1 MADETVNIKVQVE
14 GGEAVKSVGNIR
26 KELKEANAE
35 LIAAQR
41 NFGEYSDEAVAAA
54 KKVAQLKDAVQDAR
68 ETADLFDPG
77 KKFQAFSGA
86 LSAVAGGFAAVQ
98 GGLGLLGVESEA
110 VEKQLL
116 KVQSALALSQGLSV
130 ISDSARQFELLALR
144 LKTIGPIQQAN
155 AIANRLAA
163 STMAAFGVSVNTTSV
178 AFQVLKGAIAATGIG
193 LLVVAIG
200 TVVQAFNSFTGA
212 AEKARKAQEDF
223 NKQSVKLA
231 DAGLEAE
238 LQFIERNQKL
248 LEARAKAEGK
258 SQSEI
263 TKIQQQSNDLRLD
276 AQRRHLNSVANANEE
291 SAKKSALAVK
301 ELENEKQIIQLNAQ
315 ADERKRNEDA
325 AKKRSEEAKQRLE
338 KEKAEANQLAE
349 ARKQATKSAEEQIR
363 TIREELILAGIKDEF
378 DKREK
383 QIQLQSEREIENV
396 KKNINLEKDV
406 RDNLVKAI
414 EEKRDADLQKTKEER
429 QQKEIDQQ
437 KDFQNKV
444 NELKSSIELA
454 AIKDDGERA
463 LATIRDNF
471 KKQSDAIDADIKL
484 DADEKRALKLL
495 LQEKEAQELAAKQ
508 DEINLAAADK
518 ELARL
523 QKQASDI
530 TLGFEFR
537 KQVLLDEAALLK
549 KFYDDDIINLE
560 EYTKKKEENA
570 ERQKQIDNLKLQAQL
585 ENAGKIA
592 GLLGDLS
599 NLLGKQTAAGK
610 AAAIAET
617 TINTYLAAFKAYTA
631 MSSIPPAP
639 LFGVLAA
646 GVATAAGLKNIREIA
661 KVKVPNGGGASSGTV
676 PSISGPTGTAPL
688 APALPLTQTVTQ
700 LQSNTINQLQ
710 SATTRAYVVESDVTG
725 SQERIR
731 RLNRAARLG

>member
-54 KKVAQLKDAVQDAR
+54 KKVAQLKDAVQEAR

-116 KVQSALALSQGLSV
+116 KVQSALALSQGLSA
-130 ISDSARQFELLALR
+130 ITDSAKDFQRLATV
-144 LKTIGPIQQAN
+144 LKTFGPIQQAN

-238 LQFIERNQKL
+238 VKFIDRNQKL

-258 SQSEI
+258 SQEEI
-263 TKIQQQSNDLRLD
+263 SKIQQAGFDARLD
-276 AQRRHLNSVANANEE
+276 AQRRHLNEVQNKDQEAAD
-291 SAKKSALAVK
+291 KTKQTIK
-301 ELENEKQIIQLNAQ
+301 DLENEKQITQLNAQ
-315 ADERKRNEDA
+315 GEERKRNEDA

-338 KEKAEANQLAE
+338 KEKAEAKQLAE
-349 ARKQATKSAEEQIR
+349 ARAQAEKSAADQIR
-363 TIREELILAGIKDEF
+363 TIREQLALAGIKDEF
-378 DKREK
+378 DRRRK
-383 QIQLQSEREIENV
+383 QIELDATREIEKV
-396 KKNINLEKDV
+396 RETENLKAET
-406 RDNLVKAI
+406 RDALIKAI
-414 EEKRDADLQKTKEER
+414 DEKRIADLAATSDEQRK
-429 QQKEIDQQ
+429 KEIEAER
-437 KDFQNKV
+437 DFQNQV
-444 NELKSSIELA
+444 QELKSSIQLAGIEDQNARDLA
-454 AIKDDGERA
+454 AITANYESQRE
-463 LATIRDNF
+463 
-471 KKQSDAIDADIKL
+471 AIDANEKL
-484 DADEKRALKLL
+484 NAEQKLALKLL

-508 DEINLAAADK
+508 DEINLASADK

-537 KQVLLDEAALLK
+537 KQVLLDESALLDQYYADGILK
-549 KFYDDDIINLE
+549 DD
-560 EYTKKKEENA
+560 EYTKRKAENA
-570 ERQKQIDNLKLQAQL
+570 DRQIQIDNLKTQAQL
-585 ENAGKIA
+585 DNAGRVSS
-592 GLLGDLS
+592 LLG
-599 NLLGKQTAAGK
+599 NLAELFGKQTAAGK
-610 AAAIAET
+610 VAAIAQA
-617 TINTYLAAFKAYTA
+617 TIDTYLSAVKAYQSLA
-631 MSSIPPAP
+631 GIPVVGPA
-639 LFGVLAA
+639 LGAVAA
-646 GVATAAGLKNIREIA
+646 GVAVASGIASVKKIVAVPAPGAAVTAPAAPAIA
-661 KVKVPNGGGASSGTV
+661 NA
-676 PSISGPTGTAPL
+676 TAPL

>member
-130 ISDSARQFELLALR
+130 ITDSAKDFQRLATI
-144 LKTIGPIQQAN
+144 LKTFGPIQQAN

-238 LQFIERNQKL
+238 VKFIDRNQKL

-258 SQSEI
+258 SQEEI
-263 TKIQQQSNDLRLD
+263 SKIQQAGFDARLD
-276 AQRRHLNSVANANEE
+276 AQRRHLNEVQNKDQEAAD
-291 SAKKSALAVK
+291 KTKQTIK
-301 ELENEKQIIQLNAQ
+301 DLENEKQITQLNAQ
-315 ADERKRNEDA
+315 GEERKRNEDA

-338 KEKAEANQLAE
+338 KEKAEAKQLAE
-349 ARKQATKSAEEQIR
+349 ARAQAEKSAADQIR
-363 TIREELILAGIKDEF
+363 TIREQLALAGIKDEF
-378 DKREK
+378 DRRRK
-383 QIQLQSEREIENV
+383 QIELDATREIEKV
-396 KKNINLEKDV
+396 RETENLKAET
-406 RDNLVKAI
+406 RDALIKAI
-414 EEKRDADLQKTKEER
+414 DEKRNADLAATSDEQRK
-429 QQKEIDQQ
+429 KEIEAER
-437 KDFQNKV
+437 DFQNQV
-444 NELKSSIELA
+444 QELKSSIQLAGIEDQNARDLA
-454 AIKDDGERA
+454 AISANYESQRE
-463 LATIRDNF
+463 
-471 KKQSDAIDADIKL
+471 AIDANEKL
-484 DADEKRALKLL
+484 NAEQKLALKLL

-537 KQVLLDEAALLK
+537 KQVLLDESALLDQYYADGILK
-549 KFYDDDIINLE
+549 DD
-560 EYTKKKEENA
+560 EYTKRKAENA
-570 ERQKQIDNLKLQAQL
+570 DRQIQIDNLKTQAQL
-585 ENAGKIA
+585 DNAGRVSS
-592 GLLGDLS
+592 LLG
-599 NLLGKQTAAGK
+599 NLAELFGKQTAAGK
-610 AAAIAET
+610 VAAIAQA
-617 TINTYLAAFKAYTA
+617 TIDTYLSAVKAYQSLA
-631 MSSIPPAP
+631 GIPVVGPA
-639 LFGVLAA
+639 LGAVAA
-646 GVATAAGLKNIREIA
+646 GVAVASGIASVKKIVAVPAPGAAGTAPAAPAIA
-661 KVKVPNGGGASSGTV
+661 NA
-676 PSISGPTGTAPL
+676 TAPL

-700 LQSNTINQLQ
+700 LQSGTINQLQ

>member
-130 ISDSARQFELLALR
+130 ITDSAKDFQRLATI
-144 LKTIGPIQQAN
+144 LKTFGPIQQAN

-238 LQFIERNQKL
+238 VKFIDRNQKL

-258 SQSEI
+258 SQEEI
-263 TKIQQQSNDLRLD
+263 SKIQQAGFDARLD
-276 AQRRHLNSVANANEE
+276 AQRRHLNEVQNKDQEAAD
-291 SAKKSALAVK
+291 KTKQTIK
-301 ELENEKQIIQLNAQ
+301 DLENEKKITQLNAQ
-315 ADERKRNEDA
+315 GEERKRNEDA

-338 KEKAEANQLAE
+338 KEKAEAKQLAE
-349 ARKQATKSAEEQIR
+349 ARAQAEKSAADQIR
-363 TIREELILAGIKDEF
+363 TIREQLALAGIKDEF
-378 DKREK
+378 DRRRK
-383 QIQLQSEREIENV
+383 QIELDATREIEKV
-396 KKNINLEKDV
+396 RETENLKAET
-406 RDNLVKAI
+406 RDALIKSI
-414 EEKRDADLQKTKEER
+414 DEKRIADLAATSDEQRK
-429 QQKEIDQQ
+429 KEIEAER
-437 KDFQNKV
+437 DFQNQV
-444 NELKSSIELA
+444 QELKSSIQLAGIEDQNARDLA
-454 AIKDDGERA
+454 AISANYESQRE
-463 LATIRDNF
+463 
-471 KKQSDAIDADIKL
+471 AIDANEKL
-484 DADEKRALKLL
+484 NAEQKLALKLL

-537 KQVLLDEAALLK
+537 KQVLLDESALLDQYYADGILK
-549 KFYDDDIINLE
+549 DD
-560 EYTKKKEENA
+560 EYTKRKAENA
-570 ERQKQIDNLKLQAQL
+570 DRQIQIDNLKTQAQL
-585 ENAGKIA
+585 DNAGRVSS
-592 GLLGDLS
+592 LLG
-599 NLLGKQTAAGK
+599 NLAELFGKQTAAGK
-610 AAAIAET
+610 VAAIAQA
-617 TINTYLAAFKAYTA
+617 TIDTYLSAVKAYQSLA
-631 MSSIPPAP
+631 GIPVVGPA
-639 LFGVLAA
+639 LGAVAA
-646 GVATAAGLKNIREIA
+646 GVAVASGIASVKKIVAVPAPGAAGPAPAAPAIA
-661 KVKVPNGGGASSGTV
+661 NA
-676 PSISGPTGTAPL
+676 TAPL